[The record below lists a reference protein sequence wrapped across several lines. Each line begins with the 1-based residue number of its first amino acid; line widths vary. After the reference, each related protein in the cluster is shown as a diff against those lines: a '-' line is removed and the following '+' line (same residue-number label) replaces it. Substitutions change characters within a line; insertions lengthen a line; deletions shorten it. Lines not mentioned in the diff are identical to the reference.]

1 MARKRLTAKE
11 KAALARAA
19 RKRFEAANPILPGT
33 GVRSDLE
40 FERFFNP
47 ETPGPSVADL
57 WGFNPEATPR
67 ERPVGSEL
75 ENRLTEALAA
85 EGGIAGVAED
95 ALPSSPN
102 KVQTGRFAQ
111 ILEAL
116 RGGGKLGA
124 DGMGPPTPGRFAGL
138 ARHKGKIGFGAATV
152 LPLVAGF
159 LPDLVQG
166 VSDTVG
172 EWTPGSRRM
181 DRVLDQVLG
190 ANAVLREQ
198 ERVRAKRMAE
208 LQRLTR
214 ANTLMLAQ
222 NMPHLFNQIM
232 AGRELPEDATVLG
245 GKPRADLMQQ
255 VAQDMAMGR
264 FSQGVNDAL

>member
-57 WGFNPEATPR
+57 RGFNPEATPR
-67 ERPVGSEL
+67 VRPVGPEL

-85 EGGIAGVAED
+85 EGGIAGVVED

-102 KVQTGRFAQ
+102 KVQTGRFAK

-116 RGGGKLGA
+116 KK
-124 DGMGPPTPGRFAGL
+124 
-138 ARHKGKIGFGAATV
+138 HKGKIGFGAATV

-264 FSQGVNDAL
+264 FSQGMNDAL